1 MLNVTQKSAIG
12 ISLLRSA
19 EVTKKAIIAITRI
32 LLTAIYNI
40 LNKNEPYNAKL
51 YRKTNIPPDH
61 RSVTMEEAVF
71 ILQRKWYLITP

>member
-51 YRKTNIPPDH
+51 YRKPNISPDH

-71 ILQRKWYLITP
+71 ILQRKGYLITP